1 MKANPGL
8 RSAGSGVCAGDWVL
22 GCEQLNFPLGGVRAY
37 LVGHVAFAP
46 VVSPGGLFSSI
57 AGLLSRALRV
67 SKSSGFGGEET
78 DAARLRARAV
88 PSPTPI
94 LSFKASPRPSRM
106 EEGGAHTRRGHRQ
119 CGSWGTVETGL

>member
-22 GCEQLNFPLGGVRAY
+22 GCEQLNFPLGGVTAY

-67 SKSSGFGGEET
+67 SKRFG
-78 DAARLRARAV
+78 
-88 PSPTPI
+88 I
-94 LSFKASPRPSRM
+94 
-106 EEGGAHTRRGHRQ
+106 RRGGNR
-119 CGSWGTVETGL
+119 CGQTQSSCSALPNAHPVI